1 MGQQG
6 GGNDKGGMNNMV
18 NRPDNNT
25 TIDNSTAANTQY
37 LEYHYLRRENTLA
50 KKLKHHME
58 AKNEIFIN
66 FRHYD
71 IQALTNNLAILRF
84 SLRIL
89 GTCIFDQ
96 LD

>member
-6 GGNDKGGMNNMV
+6 GGNDKGAMNNMV

-58 AKNEIFIN
+58 AKNEIFI
-66 FRHYD
+66 FR
-71 IQALTNNLAILRF
+71 
-84 SLRIL
+84 
-89 GTCIFDQ
+89 
-96 LD
+96 

>member
-37 LEYHYLRRENTLA
+37 LEYHYLRIENTLA

-58 AKNEIFIN
+58 SKNEIFI
-66 FRHYD
+66 FR
-71 IQALTNNLAILRF
+71 
-84 SLRIL
+84 
-89 GTCIFDQ
+89 
-96 LD
+96 

>member
-25 TIDNSTAANTQY
+25 TIDNSTDANTQY

-58 AKNEIFIN
+58 AEKWN
-66 FRHYD
+66 
-71 IQALTNNLAILRF
+71 ILSGMVKF
-84 SLRIL
+84 SPRIYYFWRKR
-89 GTCIFDQ
+89 GS
-96 LD
+96 

>member
-18 NRPDNNT
+18 NRP
-25 TIDNSTAANTQY
+25 DNSTAANTQY

-58 AKNEIFIN
+58 AKNEIFI
-66 FRHYD
+66 FR
-71 IQALTNNLAILRF
+71 
-84 SLRIL
+84 
-89 GTCIFDQ
+89 
-96 LD
+96 

>member
-18 NRPDNNT
+18 NRPDNN

-58 AKNEIFIN
+58 AKNEIFI
-66 FRHYD
+66 FR
-71 IQALTNNLAILRF
+71 
-84 SLRIL
+84 
-89 GTCIFDQ
+89 
-96 LD
+96 

>member
-37 LEYHYLRRENTLA
+37 LEYHYLRRECRQ
-50 KKLKHHME
+50 KH
-58 AKNEIFIN
+58 
-66 FRHYD
+66 
-71 IQALTNNLAILRF
+71 Q
-84 SLRIL
+84 
-89 GTCIFDQ
+89 
-96 LD
+96 

>member
-50 KKLKHHME
+50 K
-58 AKNEIFIN
+58 
-66 FRHYD
+66 
-71 IQALTNNLAILRF
+71 ILRTIISAQF
-84 SLRIL
+84 SYFTLFTSNSWNL
-89 GTCIFDQ
+89 YF
-96 LD
+96 